1 VKSLGIH
8 FDRFSLFNSLL
19 DPICN
24 GSQMDFYEYNRQFN
38 GGGGNGEDNYD
49 YKLKGVP
56 HMYPQMSQMPQM
68 ANMMPSM
75 VPVPMMAIRPGAE
88 MEYNR
93 WLNAGGYQQQF
104 RNSFYDPSAY
114 SRPSNNPNN
123 HGNNHGSNHNTHNH
137 SSNTRSGHEIEHL
150 HIQERQ
156 HVFPEDLGDLSPPF
170 SAPNSPRFGP
180 GPPIVTSD
188 RVKGPRGCNLFVFH
202 LPNEITNW

>member
-1 VKSLGIH
+1 
-8 FDRFSLFNSLL
+8 
-19 DPICN
+19 
-24 GSQMDFYEYNRQFN
+24 MDFYDFNRQFN
-38 GGGGNGEDNYD
+38 GGGNGGEEGYD

-56 HMYPQMSQMPQM
+56 HMYPPMPQM

-88 MEYNR
+88 MDYNR
-93 WLNAGGYQQQF
+93 WLNAGGYQQQY
-104 RNSFYDPSAY
+104 RNAFYDPNAY
-114 SRPSNNPNN
+114 PRPG
-123 HGNNHGSNHNTHNH
+123 GNNHEAEQQHANT
-137 SSNTRSGHEIEHL
+137 
-150 HIQERQ
+150 QER
-156 HVFPEDLGDLSPPF
+156 HVYPDDLGDLSPPF